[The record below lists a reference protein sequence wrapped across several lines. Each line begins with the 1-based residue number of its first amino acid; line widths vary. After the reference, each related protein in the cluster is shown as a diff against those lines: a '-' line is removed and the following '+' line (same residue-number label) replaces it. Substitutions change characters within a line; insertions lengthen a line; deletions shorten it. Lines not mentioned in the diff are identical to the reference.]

1 MLSIPKA
8 RKQCVFTVRKKELV
22 SPAMNR
28 ERTLRAFNTSFLRLA
43 GYSRKQ
49 VSEFG
54 DLSRLTSEQMYELV
68 HAKTLEAQAIAA
80 ARKMRAKFTV
90 L

>member
-1 MLSIPKA
+1 M
-8 RKQCVFTVRKKELV
+8 RKKEPVTSAVNSKKKLH
-22 SPAMNR
+22 
-28 ERTLRAFNTSFLRLA
+28 AFNTSFLKLA
-43 GYSRKQ
+43 GYNRKQ

-54 DLSRLTSEQMYELV
+54 DLSKLTSEQMYELV

-90 L
+90 I